1 MTGPKLANVDDISK
15 AVYEALYPNDLA
27 KIEGP
32 PKAAYETLKTM
43 GWLRTDVPG
52 PSDDI
57 KDVSSLFT
65 EITPKGDF
73 IQGLIDE
80 NKEPA
85 NLERIFT
92 FMDLRGGIGQFTTSL
107 IGAAKLGYEQ
117 GKKQLRKEVN
127 DNENIKDIRKRLS
140 EIVGLKE
147 YVQKNIIE
155 RMNRTLYK
163 VAKTDENGKIIY
175 ENDEPKMI
183 TVGIVEAS
191 PTADT
196 YPDYFPNYLGGGK
209 GGNIAIPLGK
219 VPNLK
224 FTREIHYN

>member
-1 MTGPKLANVDDISK
+1 MTGPKLAKVDDISK

-107 IGAAKLGYEQ
+107 IGAAKLGYEK
-117 GKKQLRKEVN
+117 GKSMLRDVYDKTIGDSRKRREEYDKQLFEEIDSKTP
-127 DNENIKDIRKRLS
+127 NIAKYIIPELDKDGKPVL
-140 EIVGLKE
+140 G
-147 YVQKNIIE
+147 KN
-155 RMNRTLYK
+155 
-163 VAKTDENGKIIY
+163 G
-175 ENDEPKMI
+175 EPKYR
-183 TVGIVEAS
+183 VLGIVQAS
-191 PTADT
+191 KTADT
-196 YPDYFPNYLGGGK
+196 YPDFFPNYFGGGN

-224 FTREIHYN
+224 FTREIYYN